1 MTLVAAVAVAAASAA
16 IAWLLWSRFAGPA
29 PDASGPGRVPDPPA
43 GPVGPVG
50 PVGSVGSVAGP
61 VAVPVA
67 ARIVA
72 RVDAWLREAGVDRA
86 PGAVAIGIGVG
97 AVLVFLLVATATRS
111 PLVAV
116 APAGAAVAVPV
127 AILGHRRR
135 RRRRAVL
142 AAWPDALR
150 ELVATLAAG
159 RSLGQALTQ
168 LGATGPEPLRAVFD
182 DFPAWARVLGT
193 AGALEAVQARLAD
206 PTSDRVIEVL
216 LVAHEHGGVIVRE
229 ILEDLVVATTADLE
243 VLDEIDTEGL
253 EMRINGRAV
262 LILPWLVLVALTLRP
277 GPFRDFYT
285 SPGGTLVIVAAGIC
299 SAAGAWW
306 LGRLGAEPAEPRVF
320 GGAADDWSGR

>member
-1 MTLVAAVAVAAASAA
+1 MTLVAASAVAAACAA
-16 IAWLLWSRFAGPA
+16 IAWMLWSRFAGPGPEA
-29 PDASGPGRVPDPPA
+29 PGRGRAPVPPTVP
-43 GPVGPVG
+43 
-50 PVGSVGSVAGP
+50 VAGP
-61 VAVPVA
+61 VAVSIA
-67 ARIVA
+67 TRIAA
-72 RVDAWLREAGVDRA
+72 RVDARVVAWLREAGVDRA

-97 AVLVFLLVATATRS
+97 AVAVFLLVATATRS

-116 APAGAAVAVPV
+116 APAGVAVAVPV
-127 AILGHRRR
+127 AALGHRRR

-159 RSLGQALTQ
+159 RSLGQALVQ
-168 LGATGPEPLRAVFD
+168 LGTTGPEPLRAVFG

-206 PTSDRVIEVL
+206 PTSDRVREVL
-216 LVAHEHGGVIVRE
+216 LVAHEHGGAIVRE
-229 ILEDLVVATTADLE
+229 ILEDLVVATTADIE

-262 LILPWLVLVALTLRP
+262 LVLPWLVLVALTLRP

-285 SPGGTLVIVAAGIC
+285 SPGGTLVIVAAGVC

-306 LGRLGAEPAEPRVF
+306 LGRLGAEPTEPRVF
-320 GGAADDWSGR
+320 GGAADDRSGR

>member
-1 MTLVAAVAVAAASAA
+1 MILVAAVAVAAASAA
-16 IAWLLWSRFAGPA
+16 IAWLLWSRCAGPA

-50 PVGSVGSVAGP
+50 SVGSVGSVAGP

-72 RVDAWLREAGVDRA
+72 RVDAWLREAGVDRT

-97 AVLVFLLVATATRS
+97 AVVVFLLVATATRS

-116 APAGAAVAVPV
+116 APAGAAVTVPV

-216 LVAHEHGGVIVRE
+216 LVAHEHGGAIVRE

-262 LILPWLVLVALTLRP
+262 LVLPWLVLVALTLRP

-306 LGRLGAEPAEPRVF
+306 LGRLGAEPTEPRVF
-320 GGAADDWSGR
+320 GAAADDRSGR